1 MADFLKDCQEFSCCY
16 QNIFDLIA

>member
-16 QNIFDLIA
+16 QYIFDLIA